1 VKRASGVGLGFSAT
15 ELELSVWLSSLKDFG
30 VQIVLC
36 RFVGER
42 RREILGGEA
51 WLCFGFGRCLR
62 ETRKVGVPL
71 LELGVEFSFCGCKMG
86 LTASV
91 ASPSSL
97 EGYRTH

>member
-1 VKRASGVGLGFSAT
+1 MVGLGFSAT
-15 ELELSVWLSSLKDFG
+15 ELELSVRFSSLKDFG

-51 WLCFGFGRCLR
+51 WLCFSFGRCLR

-71 LELGVEFSFCGCKMG
+71 LELGVEFFFLRLQDGLDCVCGF
-86 LTASV
+86 SV
-91 ASPSSL
+91 IA
-97 EGYRTH
+97 